1 MKSKLDVLTCN
12 IWEFQESKKRQFS
25 NEINKFTRA
34 LVINASYRSH
44 VSLQLNFASYSNEL
58 FLSSF
63 RLI

>member
-12 IWEFQESKKRQFS
+12 IWEFQESKKR
-25 NEINKFTRA
+25 NKFTRA

-44 VSLQLNFASYSNEL
+44 VSLQLNFVSYSNEL

>member
-44 VSLQLNFASYSNEL
+44 VSLQLNFVSYSN
-58 FLSSF
+58 
-63 RLI
+63 

>member
-34 LVINASYRSH
+34 LVINAMYRF
-44 VSLQLNFASYSNEL
+44 N
-58 FLSSF
+58 
-63 RLI
+63 LILHLIQMNYFYQVFV